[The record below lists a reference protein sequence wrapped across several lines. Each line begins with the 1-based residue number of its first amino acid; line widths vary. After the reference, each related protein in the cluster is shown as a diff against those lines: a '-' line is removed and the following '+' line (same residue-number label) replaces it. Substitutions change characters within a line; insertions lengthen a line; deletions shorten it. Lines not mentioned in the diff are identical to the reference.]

1 MAWIDAA
8 VRAWP
13 DSAGKK
19 NGVMFVAGPKDC
31 ALGDERVRVSDF
43 EFRWS
48 GAGYGPVDPAA
59 DDAFVHRCDLSMSRP
74 VDDVPHGRA
83 AGEVVLTRYHDVAA
97 LRAGIASFRS
107 QTDTPVQDND
117 MAQVTSGRY
126 TVDTLHRWY
135 PTNPQGLS
143 QAVVVDEQQL
153 AMVSLGVNSL
163 SREDFETISA
173 QKIADALA
181 DFLERSHA
189 AGPARPAA
197 VPAWGGSVWEDPQ
210 ERYRIAIAKGWTQ
223 APAAGEA
230 DDPGAVAHLVD
241 ADRSA
246 SVVVVS
252 TPKRL
257 PTSSA
262 NRT

>member
-97 LRAGIASFRS
+97 LRAGVASFRS

-197 VPAWGGSVWEDPQ
+197 VPAWAGSVWEDPQ